1 MVVECVG
8 KDILLTMKSSCSS
21 PLVSQAYKIHPLFR
35 ATNITALKCIQSAFL
50 SLLNCKPRW
59 IGSHIKRNN
68 RLLTVFFRAQPQLQG
83 NACTVKN
90 AVFDAGGLDC
100 YAKNRNTWEDAG
112 RALISLLLC
121 VLTHTSC
128 SKSLKSLNK
137 KLISTAR

>member
-83 NACTVKN
+83 MLKKRCVWCWWT
-90 AVFDAGGLDC
+90 GLLRKEPQ
-100 YAKNRNTWEDAG
+100 YLG
-112 RALISLLLC
+112 RRR
-121 VLTHTSC
+121 
-128 SKSLKSLNK
+128 KSLDFTFTLCFNSHFMFKEPEEPE
-137 KLISTAR
+137 